1 MATNGKVRKCL
12 ICGVRPAAERGYCHN
27 CLASME
33 AERSRKRKVKQ
44 ADKYVTYRGVT
55 VALRKN
61 GKNGND
67 EYKAEFITTN
77 PDRLP
82 KRKLINLDVYCPGYD
97 RGQIKKL
104 KRLCLSFAK

>member
-1 MATNGKVRKCL
+1 MATQVKVRKCL
-12 ICGVRPAAERGYCHN
+12 ICGVRPVFERGYCHN
-27 CLASME
+27 CLNSMD
-33 AERSRKRKVKQ
+33 AERRRKREARK

-55 VALRKN
+55 IALRQN
-61 GKNGND
+61 GDG

-82 KRKLINLDVYCPGYD
+82 KSKLINLDVYCPGYD
-97 RGQIKKL
+97 REQIKKL